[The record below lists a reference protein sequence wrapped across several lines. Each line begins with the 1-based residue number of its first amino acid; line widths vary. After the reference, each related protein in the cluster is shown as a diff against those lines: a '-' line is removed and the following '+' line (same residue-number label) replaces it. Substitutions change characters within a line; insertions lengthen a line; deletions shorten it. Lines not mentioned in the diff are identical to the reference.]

1 MRIFEQ
7 EGLTAREKRT
17 YAGQVTCVKAY
28 DSEIAQA
35 GLREDNAGDNEYAT
49 RDKSTYRVGE
59 DVLEHYSRV
68 LSAKCSRN
76 KNVFLIL
83 ESVELHSRT
92 ARHTYP
98 SR

>member
-1 MRIFEQ
+1 MRIGEQ
-7 EGLTAREKRT
+7 IFLTGSQKRT
-17 YAGQVTCVKAY
+17 YAGQVTCAKAN

-59 DVLEHYSRV
+59 DVLEHDSGV
-68 LSAKCSRN
+68 LSAESSCN
-76 KNVFLIL
+76 ENVFLIL